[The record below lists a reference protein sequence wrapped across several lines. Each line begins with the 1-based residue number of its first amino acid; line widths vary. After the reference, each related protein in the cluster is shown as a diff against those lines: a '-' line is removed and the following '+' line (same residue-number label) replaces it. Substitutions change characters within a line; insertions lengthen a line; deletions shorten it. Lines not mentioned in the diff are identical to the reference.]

1 MTPSTRTAI
10 VLLMFAQG
18 LAGCGGSGSPSAPSP
33 SAPPTVAQ
41 PDPQPT
47 PPPPP
52 NQAVYTLTPSANTVA
67 PGEQLSVSWTASRGG
82 TEDWIGLF
90 SVGPGPC
97 HYGLNWQKNTDGAT
111 SGTFTLIA
119 PTQPGQ
125 YEFRYY
131 PGDVCVE
138 AARSPLTVRAG
149 G

>member
-18 LAGCGGSGSPSAPSP
+18 LAGCGGPGLPSAPS
-33 SAPPTVAQ
+33 TVAQ
-41 PDPQPT
+41 PNPQPQ
-47 PPPPP
+47 PPP
-52 NQAVYTLTPSANTVA
+52 NQTLYTLTPNSNTVD
-67 PGEQLSVSWTASRGG
+67 PGGQLSVSWTASRGG

-90 SVGPGPC
+90 SVGAAPC
-97 HYGLNWQKNTDGAT
+97 HYGLSWHKNTDGAT
-111 SGTFTLIA
+111 SGTFTLTA
-119 PTQPGQ
+119 PNQPGQ

-138 AARSPLTVRAG
+138 AGRSSPVTVRAG

>member
-18 LAGCGGSGSPSAPSP
+18 LAGCGGSGSPSAPSI
-33 SAPPTVAQ
+33 VAQ
-41 PDPQPT
+41 PNPQPQ
-47 PPPPP
+47 PPP
-52 NQAVYTLTPSANTVA
+52 NPGLYTLTVSSITVA
-67 PGEQLSVSWTASRGG
+67 PGGQLSVSWTASRGG

-97 HYGLNWQKNTDGAT
+97 HYGLNWHENTDGAT
-111 SGTFTLIA
+111 SGTFTLTA